1 MSTLPISEFT
11 PVEALTWDE
20 AVARMNWWP
29 GEHVT
34 LIGPTGRGKTEAMIA
49 LMAERDWAVFL
60 STKRKDS
67 TQADLEGMN
76 YRPVRTAA
84 EINPDISNRFIV
96 KPPFP
101 RRADAAGLRASHAEI
116 FRSVLTR
123 LREQMGWTIGVDETH
138 YLSDFLKLGDEL
150 TLLWLQGRSE
160 GTSIIAN
167 TQRPRG
173 IPLVAYSQ
181 ATHLLF
187 WSSPD
192 LADVRRI
199 GEMVPL
205 PLRRISAIL
214 ENQDMH
220 TILYVNT
227 VTGDLFQTN
236 TRW

>member
-1 MSTLPISEFT
+1 M
-11 PVEALTWDE
+11 
-20 AVARMNWWP
+20 ARMNWWP

-34 LIGPTGRGKTEAMIA
+34 LIGPTGRGKTEALIA
-49 LMAERDWAVFL
+49 LMRERDWTVFL

-67 TQADLEGMN
+67 TQDQLDGDG
-76 YRPVRTAA
+76 YRTVRTAA
-84 EINPDISNRFIV
+84 EVNPDISNRFIIR
-96 KPPFP
+96 PPFP
-101 RRADAAGLRASHAEI
+101 RRADATTLKAKHRDA
-116 FRSVLTR
+116 FRQALTR

-138 YLSDFLKLGDEL
+138 YLSDFLRLDDEL
-150 TLLWLQGRSE
+150 ELLWRQGRSE
-160 GTSIIAN
+160 GTSMVAN

-192 LADVRRI
+192 IGDIKRI

-205 PLRRISAIL
+205 PQREIISIL
-214 ENQDMH
+214 AGQDKH

-227 VTGDLFQTN
+227 VSGDMFQTN